1 MSLQA
6 KRWQTVVAAGALA
19 AMPALASLATAQ
31 PQPQRN
37 VPNPGARFPKNGEE
51 PMHIEAL
58 KLEVRDKEKVATF
71 TGNVQVV
78 QGDTTMKC
86 KVLVVYY
93 DNQNSPGAIKSSTP
107 GPQGSQQIRRL
118 EAKGDVIVTQ
128 KDQVATG
135 DNGTFD
141 VQTNTVTLFGNVVV
155 NQGPNVTRGDRLVVD
170 LTTGVSRVDAGAGP
184 VRMLIQQKPTKDNTP
199 SAAPKVGPGKLFS
212 N

>member
-1 MSLQA
+1 MSLHA
-6 KRWQTVVAAGALA
+6 GHWKNVAAGCVLA
-19 AMPALASLATAQ
+19 ALPAMASFAIAQ
-31 PQPQRN
+31 PQSN
-37 VPNPGARFPKNGEE
+37 VPNPVTGFSQNRNE

-93 DNQNSPGAIKSSTP
+93 DSQNTPGAIKSSTP

-128 KDQVATG
+128 KDQIATG

-141 VQTNTVTLFGNVVV
+141 VKTNTVTLFGNVVV
-155 NQGPNVTRGDRLVVD
+155 NQGPNVTRGERLVVD
-170 LTTGVSRVDAGAGP
+170 LTTGVSRVDAGTGP
-184 VRMLIQQKPTKDNTP
+184 VRMLIQQKPTKDNNTP
-199 SAAPKVGPGKLFS
+199 SSAPKFGPGRLL